1 MIAALLIA
9 LSFQL
14 GLTPQHIEEDAGV
27 NDLVKRYS
35 NAQRANDAAKVA
47 ALYAFDGMVIPSD
60 ERSYRGH
67 VRIEALWRREMQFR
81 TNFAGVVVSEVKIG
95 EDSAYVVG
103 SLFVRPTESRRFVL
117 VLERLVKKESS
128 IGKPDWVIA
137 ADIWSHTVMAGFQ
150 PAPGH

>member
-35 NAQRANDAAKVA
+35 NAQRANDASKVA

-60 ERSYRGH
+60 ERSYRGQ

-81 TNFAGVVVSEVKIG
+81 TNFAGVIVSEVKIG

-103 SLFVRPTESRRFVL
+103 NLFVRPTEARRFVL
-117 VLERLVKKESS
+117 VLERAKRAPLS
-128 IGKPDWVIA
+128 GKTDWVIA
-137 ADIWSHTVMAGFQ
+137 ADIWSHTTVAGFQ
-150 PAPGH
+150 PAPGS